1 MSLQPGI
8 RIADVLE
15 QMNREANL
23 TGTGYFSLVHSG
35 NIDFSVKGI
44 VGTDTSRY
52 DTTSGGATLKANSP
66 YGTKYVVTDTG
77 IWTTFSGCGGGGH
90 DCPTQLGAGDIVQRG
105 NVSLAN
111 YDVAGQVPWQVYLD
125 ISNPKTPSGTI
136 VFNEHDSKVYYYD
149 GANWTVVGSGSS
161 SGFLGSDNPLVT
173 GYPLTF
179 DGGTTW
185 SDRGLSGAGITGD
198 RLLLATG
205 PAEDPFRNY
214 VRFGDAWIQT
224 GVAGVGTGVTGEP
237 GIQGVTGPTGS
248 IGATGATGVT
258 GVGLTAVSID
268 ANGNLQA
275 KYVMPNGAFSDF
287 FTIGSVRGTT
297 GFTGATGATGV
308 TGVTGATG
316 STGATGATGPRGS
329 TGSFAGLAYF
339 TKYDSFSVG
348 NIGGLTATNDN
359 TVLLHRKD
367 EFGVNH
373 ESYIST
379 WYNSTTDIDGTL
391 HVRPR
396 YVGAGSTGHFIFQVT
411 GGVSANSGVFQYLYG
426 TPLSGTLSQHFPNS
440 LTELSITFIN
450 AGARGNTGSIA
461 GGDLNTGLTH
471 VAPTTLTPDSGLA
484 RKVAFLLED
493 GSLTFDYIRN
503 FEVFKPADFVFS
515 ITNFNSGI
523 GSTQL
528 VGSTQFSVA
537 DLTATSITYNLGPPA
552 TASIQVDSGYG
563 TGFPVFFAT
572 GAMNQLAYGAGK
584 SITSAPGGGLGTVT
598 IRLQATGSAGTF
610 SQSASTISFLNHV
623 VRGAT
628 TATSLT
634 GAHLTG
640 GMLAH
645 GFVKSIQNNRAASY
659 SLAGPVG
666 NYDYFA
672 YPARHGEIQLGGLKT
687 NGNDG
692 GFTKQG
698 DGAVPGTFEQPYT
711 NNAGY
716 TENYYFYRSTNPG
729 LVGTSIVITA

>member
-1 MSLQPGI
+1 MALEPGI

-15 QMNREANL
+15 QINREKNV
-23 TGTGYFSLVHSG
+23 TGSGFFSLVHSG

-52 DTTSGGATLKANSP
+52 DSANGGVTLQANSP
-66 YGTKYVVTDTG
+66 YGTKYIVANTAS
-77 IWTTFSGCGGGGH
+77 WTTFSACGGGGH
-90 DCPTQLGAGDIVQRG
+90 NCPTSLGDGDIVQRG
-105 NVSLAN
+105 NN
-111 YDVAGQVPWQVYLD
+111 PYTAGNEPWQVYLD
-125 ISNPKTPSGTI
+125 VSNSRTPDGTI
-136 VFNEHDSKVYYYD
+136 VFNEYDKKVYYYD
-149 GANWTVVGSGSS
+149 GTDWVVVGSGSS

-224 GVAGVGTGVTGEP
+224 GVVGIGQGVKGDQ

-268 ANGNLQA
+268 ASGNLQA
-275 KYVMPNGAFSDF
+275 QYVMPNGTTSGY
-287 FTIGSVRGTT
+287 FTIGYVRGT
-297 GFTGATGATGV
+297 TGATGATGNIGATGATGI

-316 STGATGATGPRGS
+316 ATGARGAS
-329 TGSFAGLAYF
+329 GSYAGLAYF
-339 TKYDSFSVG
+339 VATSTNNF
-348 NIGGLTATNDN
+348 GGLTAPGATAISLNI
-359 TVLLHRKD
+359 KD
-367 EFGVNH
+367 EFAVDHSNF
-373 ESYIST
+373 ITT
-379 WYNSTTDIDGTL
+379 WGDGTL
-391 HVRPR
+391 HIRPR
-396 YVGAGSTGHFIFQVT
+396 YIGAGSTGHFVFRTTSAVANGTYYNIF
-411 GGVSANSGVFQYLYG
+411 GDA
-426 TPLSGTLSQHFPNS
+426 LSGTLAQHFPTN
-440 LTELSITFIN
+440 LTELSVTFVH
-450 AGARGNTGSIA
+450 AGAKGNTGSIA
-461 GGDLNTGLTH
+461 GGPPNTGLTH
-471 VAPTTLTPDSGLA
+471 VSNNTLGTDSGLA

-493 GSLTFDYIRN
+493 GSLTFDYVRN
-503 FEVFKPADFVFS
+503 FDVFKPSDFIFS

-528 VGSTQFSVA
+528 VGSAQFSVA
-537 DLTATSITYNLGPPA
+537 GFTATNITYNLGPPA

-572 GAMNQLAYGAGK
+572 GAMNQLTYGAGK

-628 TATSLT
+628 TATSIT
-634 GAHLTG
+634 AAQLTG

-645 GFVKSIQNNRAASY
+645 GFVKSIQSTKAS
-659 SLAGPVG
+659 SFTLASPTD

-672 YPARHGEIQLGGLKT
+672 YPSRLGDISTLQIG
-687 NGNDG
+687 GVGSG
-692 GFTKQG
+692 GFSKQG
-698 DGAVPGTFEQPYT
+698 EGIPGTFVQSYT

-716 TENYYFYRSTNPG
+716 TENYNFYRATNSG
-729 LVGTSIVITA
+729 LSGSSCVLT

>member
-1 MSLQPGI
+1 MPI
-8 RIADVLE
+8 
-15 QMNREANL
+15 
-23 TGTGYFSLVHSG
+23 TGTVPITAPIAPTSETAIYPVTNPRYGLG
-35 NIDFSVKGI
+35 GLRSVETI
-44 VGTDTSRY
+44 AAR
-52 DTTSGGATLKANSP
+52 NE
-66 YGTKYVVTDTG
+66 
-77 IWTTFSGCGGGGH
+77 I
-90 DCPTQLGAGDIVQRG
+90 TQLRRERG
-105 NVSLAN
+105 MMV
-111 YDVAGQVPWQVYLD
+111 YVEDVNTYYTLIG
-125 ISNPKTPSGTI
+125 GTA
-136 VFNEHDSKVYYYD
+136 D
-149 GANWTVVGSGSS
+149 ANWTVFTGSTAE
-161 SGFLGSDNPLVT
+161 SGNFFGSDNPLVS
-173 GYPLTF
+173 GYPY
-179 DGGTTW
+179 DPTTW
-185 SDRGLSGAGITGD
+185 SVAGLSDTGITGD
-198 RLLLATG
+198 RLLIATG
-205 PAEDPFRNY
+205 SAADPFRNY

-224 GVAGVGTGVTGEP
+224 GVVGIGQGP
-237 GIQGVTGPTGS
+237 KGDQGIQGVTGPTGD
-248 IGATGATGVT
+248 IGPLGPTGATGIT
-258 GVGLTAVSID
+258 G
-268 ANGNLQA
+268 NR
-275 KYVMPNGAFSDF
+275 GA
-287 FTIGSVRGTT
+287 T

-308 TGVTGATG
+308 GVTGATG
-316 STGATGATGPRGS
+316 STGATGATGARGL
-329 TGSFAGLAYF
+329 TGSYAGLAYY
-339 TKYDSFSVG
+339 TKYGSFSVG
-348 NIGGLTATNDN
+348 NIGGLTATNNN
-359 TVLLHRKD
+359 TVLLNEKD
-367 EFGVNH
+367 EFGINH
-373 ESYIST
+373 SSFIST